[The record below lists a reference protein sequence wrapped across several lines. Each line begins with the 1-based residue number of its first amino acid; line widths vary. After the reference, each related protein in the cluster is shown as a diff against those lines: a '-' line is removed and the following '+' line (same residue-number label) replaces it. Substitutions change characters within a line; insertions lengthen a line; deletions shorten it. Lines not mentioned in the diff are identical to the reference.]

1 MVFKQ
6 LLTFFKAPCSIA
18 SLSEIKPLWMCIMC
32 SLFKLEILFEFLK
45 RVMVWNDW
53 MPQCKE
59 IIDNMNDYFSSDSV
73 RGAQWLAFVKRGKS
87 FFYFY
92 VFGSR
97 MFF

>member
-1 MVFKQ
+1 
-6 LLTFFKAPCSIA
+6 
-18 SLSEIKPLWMCIMC
+18 
-32 SLFKLEILFEFLK
+32 
-45 RVMVWNDW
+45 MVWNDW

-73 RGAQWLAFVKRGKS
+73 RGAQWLAFVKRGKR

-92 VFGSR
+92 VVGSR